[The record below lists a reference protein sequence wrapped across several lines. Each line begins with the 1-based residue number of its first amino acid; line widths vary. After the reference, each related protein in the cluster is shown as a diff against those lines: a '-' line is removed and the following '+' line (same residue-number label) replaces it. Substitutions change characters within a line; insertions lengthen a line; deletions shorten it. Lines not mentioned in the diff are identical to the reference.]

1 MTAESVGEMKPQKV
15 FFERKIYNRLK
26 LYVHQDNP
34 TYKLEIKEFTP
45 DLIRVKSF
53 SFSNQILVLMQNNY
67 KGWKVSV
74 NDKEQ
79 EIYTADKSLIAIYL
93 PKGENNIVFT
103 FEKPLIVF
111 GFYITLLSL
120 IGLLIFY
127 VYLVRKEKKSISSLH
142 YLSETPLS

>member
-1 MTAESVGEMKPQKV
+1 MASFLHTVSYSG
-15 FFERKIYNRLK
+15 I
-26 LYVHQDNP
+26 
-34 TYKLEIKEFTP
+34 
-45 DLIRVKSF
+45 KSF

-142 YLSETPLS
+142 YLSETQLS